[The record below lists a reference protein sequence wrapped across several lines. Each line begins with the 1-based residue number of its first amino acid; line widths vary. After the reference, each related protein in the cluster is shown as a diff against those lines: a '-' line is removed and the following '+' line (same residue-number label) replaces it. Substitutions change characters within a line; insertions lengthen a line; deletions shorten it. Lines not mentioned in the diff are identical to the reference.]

1 MGKGYSE
8 FAVGVSQRVIGD
20 TDTIGYFRGKIIR
33 S

>member
-20 TDTIGYFRGKIIR
+20 TATIGYRAKIIR